1 MIDTLREPPH
11 SSEAER
17 AVLGSLM
24 IDPSSLAQICD
35 WLGED
40 DFYRRDHRLI
50 FRAIKTLA
58 EKSEPCDAVTLGEWF
73 EAEGLSAEMGG
84 MTHTLEI
91 ANTTP
96 SAANVVAYAEIVA
109 EQSRKRQAINIGTE
123 LSGSGYES
131 RTKSGDVIGKAMHE
145 LSQMQTTSMR
155 GGLAPVSV
163 ALKSLFAEMSERYEQ
178 GPRLLGLPT
187 PWFDLNTV
195 TKGLR
200 KATLYIIGARPSM
213 GKTIAGSNIAAFT
226 ALRGQKVGFFS
237 LEMGG
242 KEIMARSVAALAGI
256 PFDWVEQPSRESR
269 SNDGMDDSEMYWGRL
284 TRAMTDLINAP
295 LLIDDTPSLTIDKL
309 MARARREHMR
319 SPFDLIVVD
328 HIHDMAIDPK
338 REARHEIGRIA
349 QGGKTLAKE
358 FDIPVVMLAQLNRSV
373 TGRADKRPTM
383 ADLRESGEI
392 EQKADVILLMHRED
406 YYDSATHMKGVV
418 EMIPAK
424 GRNIRI
430 DGPIHLAN
438 RYDQM
443 RLDDWDGPLP
453 LPQQASEP
461 PSFSRFKKREANA

>member
-1 MIDTLREPPH
+1 MDDLREPPY
-11 SSEAER
+11 SAEAER
-17 AVLGSLM
+17 AVLGALM
-24 IDPSSLAQICD
+24 IDQSSLAQICD

-40 DFYRRDHRLI
+40 DFFRRDHRLI
-50 FRAIKTLA
+50 FRAIKTLT

-73 EAEGLSAEMGG
+73 EAEGLTTDMGG
-84 MTHTLEI
+84 MTYTLEI

-109 EQSRKRQAINIGTE
+109 EQSRKRQVIAIGTE
-123 LSGSGYES
+123 LAVGGYES

-145 LSQMQTTSMR
+145 LSLMQTTSMR
-155 GGLAPVSV
+155 GGLAQAST
-163 ALKSLFAEMSERYEQ
+163 ALKSLYAEMAERYEQ
-178 GPRLLGLPT
+178 GPQLLGLPT
-187 PWFDLNTV
+187 PWADVNAV

-213 GKTIAGSNIAAFT
+213 GKTIVGANIAAFT
-226 ALRGQKVGFFS
+226 ALRGKKVGFFS

-242 KEIMARSVAALAGI
+242 KEIMARSVASVGGI
-256 PFDWVEQPSRESR
+256 PFDWVEQPSKESR
-269 SNDGMDDSEMYWGRL
+269 SADGIDDSEMYWARL
-284 TRAMTDLINAP
+284 TRVMTDLMNSQ
-295 LLIDDTPSLTIDKL
+295 LLIDDTPALGIGKL

-319 SPFDLIVVD
+319 APFDLIVVD
-328 HIHDMAIDPK
+328 HIHDMEIDPK
-338 REARHEIGRIA
+338 REARHEIGRIV

-383 ADLRESGEI
+383 ADLRECGDI
-392 EQKADVILLMHRED
+392 EQKADVILLLHRED
-406 YYDSATHMKGVV
+406 YYDPNTHMKGVV

-443 RLDDWDGPLP
+443 RLDDWEGPLP
-453 LPQQASEP
+453 SPVQADEP
-461 PSFSRFKKREANA
+461 PSFSRFKKRAANA